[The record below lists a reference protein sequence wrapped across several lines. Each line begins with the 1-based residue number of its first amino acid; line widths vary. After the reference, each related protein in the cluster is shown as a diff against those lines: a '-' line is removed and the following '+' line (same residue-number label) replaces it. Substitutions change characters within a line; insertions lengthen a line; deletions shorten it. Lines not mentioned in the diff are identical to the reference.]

1 MLNTRVHRMGLFQY
15 GLYLISYPL
24 AKSNVPMYPITK
36 TETTKAFISGYL
48 SKVMLAPLVNFP
60 WVIFRDVS
68 SVSVMMENKTQ
79 STFGKSTKRKEN
91 QFWRR

>member
-36 TETTKAFISGYL
+36 TETTKAFYFRLLKQGY
-48 SKVMLAPLVNFP
+48 
-60 WVIFRDVS
+60 VS
-68 SVSVMMENKTQ
+68 SPSEFSMGY
-79 STFGKSTKRKEN
+79 F
-91 QFWRR
+91 